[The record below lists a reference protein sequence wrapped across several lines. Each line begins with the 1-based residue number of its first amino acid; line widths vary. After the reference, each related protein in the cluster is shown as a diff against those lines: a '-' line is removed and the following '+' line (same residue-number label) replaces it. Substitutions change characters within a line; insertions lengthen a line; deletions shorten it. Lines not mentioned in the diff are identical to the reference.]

1 MASKKI
7 AERIRGRAL
16 QRLRAAWFMRH
27 PLCVSCES
35 KGQVRLATELDH
47 IIALGR
53 GGTNDLSNFQGL
65 CQFCHSD
72 KTRRDM
78 GWKAK
83 HETGLDGW
91 PVENART
98 KSDSVRRGENGSN
111 GSAKC

>member
-1 MASKKI
+1 MAQKKI
-7 AERIRGRAL
+7 VERIRGRAL
-16 QRLRAAWFMRH
+16 QSLRAAWFMRH

-47 IIALGR
+47 IIALGK

-91 PVENART
+91 PVGDGRT
-98 KSDSVRRGENGSN
+98 KKYFVSRG
-111 GSAKC
+111 

>member
-1 MASKKI
+1 MADKKVV
-7 AERIRGRAL
+7 ERIRGRAL
-16 QRLRAAWFMRH
+16 QRLRTAWFMRH
-27 PLCVSCES
+27 PLCVSCET

-65 CQFCHSD
+65 CQFCHSE

-83 HETGLDGW
+83 HQTGLDGW
-91 PVENART
+91 PVENDRAENN
-98 KSDSVRRGENGSN
+98 SVLRGAKNTN
-111 GSAKC
+111 RAAKC